1 MCGSPQLL
9 YGTVCVVSA
18 DNPASCLLGGFKE
31 STSAHLPCRQC
42 LGTRNLNFEKLSLF
56 SALLKLMKSNFEHW
70 KILKRIFT
78 HDLQNMVSIVGE
90 QALACSSLFHIW
102 APVYLDVLHRKYIV
116 SQFVRV

>member
-42 LGTRNLNFEKLSLF
+42 LGTRDQIKSEFRETKFVLRTPEAHEEQLRTLEDPEEDFHAR
-56 SALLKLMKSNFEHW
+56 SAEYGIN
-70 KILKRIFT
+70 R
-78 HDLQNMVSIVGE
+78 
-90 QALACSSLFHIW
+90 
-102 APVYLDVLHRKYIV
+102 R
-116 SQFVRV
+116 